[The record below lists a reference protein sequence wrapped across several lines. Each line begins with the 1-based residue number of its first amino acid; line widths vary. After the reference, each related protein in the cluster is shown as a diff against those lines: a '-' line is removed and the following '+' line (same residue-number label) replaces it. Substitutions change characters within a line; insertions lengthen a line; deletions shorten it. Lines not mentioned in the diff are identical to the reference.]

1 MYTKSR
7 NDKGISDSN
16 IAFALS
22 VKNIICDVERTTTK
36 KLLTAAILYP
46 LINIVGI
53 AKPNI
58 PTNVEGAIISA
69 FGIFNIFKIG
79 IIGIPMYLTIEV

>member
-36 KLLTAAILYP
+36 KLLTAAILFP

-53 AKPNI
+53 AKPNRDHRH
-58 PTNVEGAIISA
+58 TYVFNNRSIIC
-69 FGIFNIFKIG
+69 NNQRE
-79 IIGIPMYLTIEV
+79 YR